1 MSGPP
6 KPQNVPADVDE
17 ARAFAAALAER
28 TDATIARAAT
38 TFTEDERNQRVN
50 GEWSTVESFRH
61 LVLVADLWLSKAVKG
76 EADPFHPIALP
87 PSFVAPKMPGTSID
101 PDAKPTFDEACE
113 VLRSR
118 IATLQEYIGSVRRTT
133 WRDPSRTTRRQ
144 SPGCLGVLFDEFMA
158 HDSFI
163 NRDLD
168 IIEKERA

>member
-6 KPQNVPADVDE
+6 KPQNVPTDVDE

-28 TDATIARAAT
+28 TDATITRAGT
-38 TFTEDERNQRVN
+38 TFTEEERNRRVN
-50 GEWSTVESFRH
+50 EEWSTVESLRH
-61 LVLVADLWLSKAVKG
+61 LVLVADRWLSKAIEG

-87 PSFVAPKMPGTSID
+87 PSFVGPTMPGTSID

-118 IATLQEYIGSVRRTT
+118 IATLQEYIGSLTPEELARPVANHAETVA
-133 WRDPSRTTRRQ
+133 
-144 SPGCLGVLFDEFMA
+144 GCLGVLFDEFLA